1 MTRVR
6 RDGATGEPYLE
17 TRILLQPTGSDLL
30 YGLGSRYFRDDPQ
43 EDDELATDRPDS
55 LPESLTR
62 SQILRIYRDEYSLW
76 GSNNLPTWVD
86 GITYDLRHEMI
97 EKWLGEL
104 IVSAFPELEGML

>member
-6 RDGATGEPYLE
+6 RDLATGDHYVE
-17 TRILLQPTGSDLL
+17 TRLLLQPVGSDLL

-43 EDDELATDRPDS
+43 DDDELATDRPES

-76 GSNNLPTWVD
+76 GSNNISTWVD
-86 GITYDLRHEMI
+86 AITYDLRHEMI
-97 EKWLGEL
+97 VKWLGEL
-104 IVSAFPELEGML
+104 VTGAFPELAGTI